1 MIREGRTGLCG
12 VRRNTGGILYSEIYG
27 RVSSIALDPI
37 EKKPLYHFYPSS
49 GILSIGTRGCNL
61 KCPYCQNWGISQD
74 VRGET
79 SYYSSGDIIASAKKS
94 NSTGIAYTYSEPLIW
109 IEYVLETGALA
120 RSHGLKNVLVTNGFI
135 NEEPLRDLLA
145 VTDAMNIDLKTFRK
159 ETYSGVQK
167 GGLDEVLR
175 TIEMS
180 HSAGCH
186 VELTTLVVTGIN
198 DSMDEMKDI
207 IAWIASVDRSI
218 PWHISRYYPAYRHE
232 APATDPG
239 FILSVYEE
247 AVESLDHVYCG
258 NISLAGKGS
267 DTICP
272 ECRNVVISRNGY
284 AVRIE
289 ALEKKDGKALCGRC
303 GHELNM
309 VTG

>member
-1 MIREGRTGLCG
+1 
-12 VRRNTGGILYSEIYG
+12 
-27 RVSSIALDPI
+27 
-37 EKKPLYHFYPSS
+37 
-49 GILSIGTRGCNL
+49 
-61 KCPYCQNWGISQD
+61 
-74 VRGET
+74 
-79 SYYSSGDIIASAKKS
+79 
-94 NSTGIAYTYSEPLIW
+94 
-109 IEYVLETGALA
+109 
-120 RSHGLKNVLVTNGFI
+120 
-135 NEEPLRDLLA
+135 
-145 VTDAMNIDLKTFRK
+145 
-159 ETYSGVQK
+159 
-167 GGLDEVLR
+167 
-175 TIEMS
+175 
-180 HSAGCH
+180 
-186 VELTTLVVTGIN
+186 
-198 DSMDEMKDI
+198 MKDI

-289 ALEKKDGKALCGRC
+289 ALEKNDGKALCGRC